1 MAPRGPALSGSVA
14 LEKARLHVVRTPE
27 GLSLPFVVAS
37 AGDRAG
43 ALLVDLLVI
52 IGGTTVVWVLALL
65 SYFAGLGDVGVS
77 FALLVA
83 FLLWNFYFIWFEVH
97 RGGVTPGKRKTGLRV
112 IARDGGPLTAEAVIA
127 RNLMRNLEL
136 YLPAAALLAPGQLL
150 PEAPGWGRLL
160 ALVWLLVFALMPL
173 FNQDRLRCG
182 DLVAGTLVVKAP
194 TAVLLADLADRPDRG
209 ERGDRSQARRPAHE
223 RNPAGPARTPPPPAE
238 EFPFTREQLD
248 IYGIHELQVLEDLL
262 RRHDEGTLEGLILDD
277 VCEKIKTKIGW
288 PRERWN
294 VPVRPFLDAFYRAQ
308 RGLLEQ
314 KMLFGQRR
322 ERKRG

>member
-1 MAPRGPALSGSVA
+1 MIGSVLIA
-14 LEKARLHVVRTPE
+14 AVTLEKARLHVVRTPE

-52 IGGTTVVWVLALL
+52 IGGTTVVWLLALL
-65 SYFAGLGDVGVS
+65 SYFAGLGEVGVS

-97 RGGVTPGKRKTGLRV
+97 RGGVTPGKRRMGLRV

-136 YLPAAALLAPGQLL
+136 YLPLTALLMPGQLL

-194 TAVLLADLADRPDRG
+194 AAVLLADLADRPDRG
-209 ERGDRSQARRPAHE
+209 DRGQARRPAAE
-223 RNPAGPARTPPPPAE
+223 RAPAGPPPNE

-322 ERKRG
+322 ERKRI

>member
-1 MAPRGPALSGSVA
+1 
-14 LEKARLHVVRTPE
+14 VVRTPE

-37 AGDRAG
+37 VGDRAS
-43 ALLVDLLVI
+43 AVLIDLLVI
-52 IGGTTVVWVLALL
+52 VGGTTVAYVLALF
-65 SYFAGLGDVGVS
+65 SYFAGLGYVGVS
-77 FALLVA
+77 VALLVG
-83 FLLWNFYFIWFEVH
+83 FLLWNFYFVWFEMH
-97 RGGVTPGKRKTGLRV
+97 RGGLTPGKRKMGLRV
-112 IARDGGPLTAEAVIA
+112 IAREGGPLTAEAVIA

-136 YLPAAALLAPGQLL
+136 YLPATALLMPGQIL
-150 PEAPGWGRLL
+150 PSAPGWGQLL
-160 ALVWLLVFALMPL
+160 AVVWLLVFALMPL

-194 TAVLLADLADRPDRG
+194 AAVLLADLADRP
-209 ERGDRSQARRPAHE
+209 ERAPARRPAGE
-223 RNPAGPARTPPPPAE
+223 RALAEPVPPPPKE

-262 RRHDEGTLEGLILDD
+262 RRNDEGTLESRILED
-277 VCEKIKTKIGW
+277 VCEKIKTKISW

-322 ERKRG
+322 ERKRI

>member
-1 MAPRGPALSGSVA
+1 VSAVA
-14 LEKARLHVVRTPE
+14 LEKTRLHVVRTPE

-37 AGDRAG
+37 VGDRAS
-43 ALLVDLLVI
+43 AVFIDLLVI
-52 IGGTTVVWVLALL
+52 VGGTTVVWVLALL
-65 SYFAGLGDVGVS
+65 SYFAGLGDVGVPV
-77 FALLVA
+77 ALLVG
-83 FLLWNFYFIWFEVH
+83 FLLWNFYFIWFEMH
-97 RGGVTPGKRKTGLRV
+97 RGGLTPGKRKMGLRV
-112 IARDGGPLTAEAVIA
+112 IAREGGPLTAEAVIA

-136 YLPAAALLAPGQLL
+136 YLPATALLMPGQIL
-150 PEAPGWGRLL
+150 PSAPGWGQLL

-173 FNQDRLRCG
+173 FNRDRLRCG

-194 TAVLLADLADRPDRG
+194 AAVLLADLAARPDRPDRKPVA
-209 ERGDRSQARRPAHE
+209 ERTSARPA
-223 RNPAGPARTPPPPAE
+223 APPPAE

-262 RRHDEGTLEGLILDD
+262 RRNDEGTLESRILED
-277 VCEKIKTKIGW
+277 VCEKIKTKISW

-322 ERKRG
+322 ERKRI